1 MTDLSSYAW
10 PAAGV
15 LATLLVLV
23 AAMIV
28 LAGRRDPELASRAM
42 QTALGAQTIAKLITL
57 VLAIPL
63 IGILGVS
70 SELNRTAAIAA
81 LAGIA
86 GSAIGSAAAARSGP
100 PQ

>member
-1 MTDLSSYAW
+1 MTDLATYAW

-15 LATLLVLV
+15 LMTLLVLV
-23 AAMIV
+23 GAMIA
-28 LAGRRDPELASRAM
+28 LAGRRDPALASRAM
-42 QTALGAQTIAKLITL
+42 QTALGAQTVARLITL
-57 VLAIPL
+57 LLSVPL
-63 IGILGVS
+63 IGILGMS

-86 GSAIGSAAAARSGP
+86 GSAIGSAAAARPS